1 METSALESEEFA
13 GKMCLTD
20 CGVENGALMV
30 LIGLMKNVAK
40 SSDVRVDEGEGQRS
54 EDFLYYYLYY
64 YFIGKFVLILS
75 SISLLIQMRQ
85 LSYFLP
91 ETTV

>member
-13 GKMCLTD
+13 GKMCLAD

-54 EDFLYYYLYY
+54 EDFFKLF
-64 YFIGKFVLILS
+64 FI
-75 SISLLIQMRQ
+75 LLFYRKICIN
-85 LSYFLP
+85 S
-91 ETTV
+91 

>member
-20 CGVENGALMV
+20 CGVENCALMV
-30 LIGLMKNVAK
+30 LIGLMKNAAK

-54 EDFLYYYLYY
+54 EEMFL
-64 YFIGKFVLILS
+64 
-75 SISLLIQMRQ
+75 LLIILLLLFYRIFFIN
-85 LSYFLP
+85 S
-91 ETTV
+91 